1 MRAFFLCTLLLP
13 CIASAEIYRWTDAN
27 GQVHF
32 GEAPRAG
39 SGAVQVEVKPQVMV
53 QDAATAERQQRTER
67 FYQARREEQQQANEK
82 NRELQAKNAQECQQL
97 REQYAQLADGGTFYK
112 VDAQGERQ
120 YYEEAQ
126 LDSARSR
133 LKARLAQRCD

>member
-1 MRAFFLCTLLLP
+1 MRPFLLCILLLP

-39 SGAVQVEVKPQVMV
+39 AVQVEVKAPALQ
-53 QDAATAERQQRTER
+53 QDAAAAERQQRSER
-67 FYQARREEQQQANEK
+67 FFQARREEQQQNSEK
-82 NRELQAKNAQECQQL
+82 AQQQQAKTAQECQQL
-97 REQYAQLADGGTFYK
+97 REQYAELAHGGTFYK

-120 YYEEAQ
+120 YYDEAQ

-133 LKARLAQRCD
+133 LKASLAQRCD

>member
-1 MRAFFLCTLLLP
+1 MRHFLLCILLLP

-39 SGAVQVEVKPQVMV
+39 AVQVEVKPPAPQ
-53 QDAATAERQQRTER
+53 QDAAAAERQQRSER
-67 FYQARREEQQQANEK
+67 FSQARREEQQQADAK
-82 NRELQAKNAQECQQL
+82 NREQQAKSAQECQQL
-97 REQYAQLADGGTFYK
+97 REQYAELEHGGTFYK

-120 YYEEAQ
+120 YYNEAQ

>member
-1 MRAFFLCTLLLP
+1 MRHFLLCILLLP

-39 SGAVQVEVKPQVMV
+39 AVPVEVKPQVV
-53 QDAATAERQQRTER
+53 QQDAATIERQQRSER
-67 FYQARREEQQQANEK
+67 FFQARREEQQEADAK
-82 NRELQAKNAQECQQL
+82 NREQKAKSAQECQQL
-97 REQYAQLADGGTFYK
+97 REQYDQLERGGTFYK
-112 VDAQGERQ
+112 VDAQGQRQ
-120 YYEEAQ
+120 YYEEKQ

-133 LKARLAQRCD
+133 LKARLAQRC

>member
-1 MRAFFLCTLLLP
+1 MRLFLLCSLLWP
-13 CIASAEIYRWTDAN
+13 CLASAEIYRWTDAN

-39 SGAVQVEVKPQVMV
+39 AVQVEVKPPVVQ
-53 QDAATAERQQRTER
+53 QDAAAAERQQRAER
-67 FYQARREEQQQANEK
+67 FFQARREEQQQANEK
-82 NRELQAKNAQECQQL
+82 NQEQQAKTAQECQKL
-97 REQYAQLADGGTFYK
+97 REQYAELDRGGTFYK

-120 YYEEAQ
+120 YYNEAQ

-133 LKARLAQRCD
+133 LKARLAQRCK

>member
-1 MRAFFLCTLLLP
+1 MRHFLLCILLLP

-39 SGAVQVEVKPQVMV
+39 AVPVEVKPQVV
-53 QDAATAERQQRTER
+53 QQDAATAERQQRSER
-67 FYQARREEQQQANEK
+67 FFQARREEQQEAGAK
-82 NRELQAKNAQECQQL
+82 NRESKAKSAQECQQL
-97 REQYAQLADGGTFYK
+97 REQYAQLERGGTFYK
-112 VDAQGERQ
+112 VDAQGQRQ
-120 YYEEAQ
+120 YYEEKQ

-133 LKARLAQRCD
+133 LKARLAQRC

>member
-1 MRAFFLCTLLLP
+1 MRSFLLCILLLP

-39 SGAVQVEVKPQVMV
+39 AVQVEVKPQAVQ
-53 QDAATAERQQRTER
+53 QDAAAAERQQRSER
-67 FYQARREEQQQANEK
+67 FFQARREEQQQAAEK
-82 NRELQAKNAQECQQL
+82 NQELRAKSAQECQQL
-97 REQYAQLADGGTFYK
+97 REQYAQLARGGTFYK

-120 YYEEAQ
+120 YYDEAKV
-126 LDSARSR
+126 DSARSR
-133 LKARLAQRCD
+133 LKERLAQRCN